1 MFKIGAVLE
10 GTTPSITFTLVP
22 QTGSP
27 VSSKNIIMAA
37 RKKATK
43 KKATRKKAAKK
54 TAKRAAKK
62 TAKRKVTRKK
72 KAAKKAAVDLIISK
86 SRTKAAVTSCNVSG
100 DFYSALDSY
109 VREAINAA
117 EERASANGRKT
128 LRPQD
133 L

>member
-1 MFKIGAVLE
+1 
-10 GTTPSITFTLVP
+10 
-22 QTGSP
+22 
-27 VSSKNIIMAA
+27 MAA

-43 KKATRKKAAKK
+43 KKATKKAAPKKTAKKGAKKAAKK
-54 TAKRAAKK
+54 PVKKGAKK
-62 TAKRKVTRKK
+62 G
-72 KAAKKAAVDLIISK
+72 AKKAAVDLIISK

-109 VREAINAA
+109 VREAITAA
-117 EERASANGRKT
+117 EERAGLNGRKT

>member
-1 MFKIGAVLE
+1 
-10 GTTPSITFTLVP
+10 
-22 QTGSP
+22 
-27 VSSKNIIMAA
+27 MAA

-43 KKATRKKAAKK
+43 KKATKKKAAKK

-62 TAKRKVTRKK
+62 PAKKTTRKK
-72 KAAKKAAVDLIISK
+72 VAKKAVDLIISK

-109 VREAINAA
+109 VREAITAA